1 MKIALVGNTVFHQ
14 GAEYAMVALANGLA
28 GKGHVVDVV
37 LSQRQLDLQSAHP
50 EWKGFELG
58 DNVRIIIN
66 PHRRGRNSIFSLQR
80 IMRQNGYDVVMS
92 HASPF
97 SPPLVFAAWGLW
109 KKPLLIHV
117 QHSGGTGVND
127 EGELLS
133 PVRTL
138 GALFHNFIIGQF
150 DGVFGV
156 SSGTSEGVAR
166 MTGFPRDRIFTVYNP
181 VVDRI
186 FHEKR
191 KALPVHPWLRN
202 PELPVVVAA
211 GALVSN
217 KRYPMLIEAFS
228 EVLKLKKARLVI
240 FGEGDRRC
248 DCEQA
253 VKRFGVS
260 EFVSLPG
267 FTDNLP
273 AELKGA
279 SCFVVSSGVE
289 SFSIVCVEALACGVP
304 VVSTN
309 CPYGPPEILKNGKY
323 GILVENKNPHALAEG
338 IVKVL
343 DGNGIN
349 PTPDM
354 VAPYTVEAVVDR
366 YEKAINELLQQK
378 KDQKK

>member
-1 MKIALVGNTVFHQ
+1 MKIALVGNTIFHQ

-28 GKGHVVDVV
+28 GHGHIVDVI

-66 PHRRGRNSIFSLQR
+66 PHQRGRNSIFSLWR
-80 IMRQNGYDVVMS
+80 IMRKNRYDVVMS

-138 GALFHNFIIGQF
+138 GALFYNFIIGQF

-191 KALPVHPWLRN
+191 KAFPVHPWLRN

-211 GALVSN
+211 GALVPN
-217 KRYPMLIEAFS
+217 KRYGILIVAFS
-228 EVLKLKKARLVI
+228 EVLRSRRARLVI
-240 FGEGDRRC
+240 FGEGECRREWEKIAE
-248 DCEQA
+248 DM
-253 VKRFGVS
+253 GVS
-260 EFVSLPG
+260 EDVSLPG

-289 SFSIVCVEALACGVP
+289 SFSVVCVEALACGVP

-338 IVKVL
+338 ILKVL
-343 DGNGIN
+343 DGKGIK
-349 PTPDM
+349 PSPEM
-354 VAPYTVEAVVDR
+354 VAPYTVEATVER
-366 YEKAINELLQQK
+366 YEKAIEKLRQLK
-378 KDQKK
+378 KDRK